1 MDEVYLDN
9 SHREA
14 AVLVRL
20 AENQNTGTFVCN
32 PYWIN
37 AVLHL
42 AGFVLNGD
50 MTKPDD
56 IA

>member
-14 AVLVRL
+14 AALVRL

-32 PYWIN
+32 PHWID